1 VEVEPPKDLATRAFQ
16 KRVLDEF
23 AAVRREQA
31 KLGDELRGE
40 LSLVRAEQTA
50 MRQDITEIR
59 AQQAAMAQ
67 SIARLDERL
76 TSLELQ
82 ADERLKETRPIW
94 EAVQE
99 QVQRLVEKFDAVLHD
114 FYELRGELRIHGRR
128 IGELER
134 RILS

>member
-67 SIARLDERL
+67 SLARLDERL

-82 ADERLKETRPIW
+82 VDERLKETRPIW

-134 RILS
+134 RIHS

>member
-1 VEVEPPKDLATRAFQ
+1 VQDEPPKDLATRAFQ

-31 KLGDELRGE
+31 ALGDELRGE
-40 LSLVRAEQTA
+40 LSHVRVEQTA
-50 MRQDITEIR
+50 MCQDITEIR

-67 SIARLDERL
+67 SLARLDERL
-76 TSLELQ
+76 TALEQ
-82 ADERLKETRPIW
+82 RVDERLQESRPVW

-114 FYELRGELRIHGRR
+114 LYELRGELRIHGRR

-134 RILS
+134 RVLS

>member
-40 LSLVRAEQTA
+40 LSLVRAAQTA

-82 ADERLKETRPIW
+82 VDERLKETRPIW

>member
-1 VEVEPPKDLATRAFQ
+1 VEDQPPKDLATRAFQ

-82 ADERLKETRPIW
+82 VDERLKETRPIW

-134 RILS
+134 RIHS